1 MAHRFVKALGMVTYC
16 VDDMDLSRDTWVNY
30 LGYRVVDSGKLD
42 SELTEAWNTPAAAG
56 LRYCILAPASG
67 EPVYLRYIE
76 TGERYG
82 YESPATQGW
91 TATELL
97 VEDPDELAL
106 SLRGSPMQI
115 LAGPG
120 DLFPGPKSPR
130 AMQTIGPC
138 GELLYFTRILPGG
151 SRYGMK
157 QARSPVDRP
166 FIVTISGDS
175 MTAMNRFYGGELGL
189 RVMPPLAF
197 VNGILAHSCGAPADT
212 IFPTAISPI
221 PGRRFLIEMDE
232 CPHGLPPRPKRRD
245 QLAPGMSM
253 VSFHVKSLDELAN
266 APAPLPRCIEGFPYS
281 GSRVTIISGGATEC
295 LELIEDRQS

>member
-1 MAHRFVKALGMVTYC
+1 MTHRFLKALSMVTYC
-16 VDDMDLSRDTWVNY
+16 VDDMDSSRDTWVNY
-30 LGYRVVDSGKLD
+30 LGYRVVDSGHIDSKLAA
-42 SELTEAWNTPAAAG
+42 AWNAPAAAG
-56 LRYCILAPASG
+56 SRYCLLAPESD
-67 EPVYLRYIE
+67 EPVYIRYIE

-97 VEDPDELAL
+97 VENPDELAR
-106 SLRGSPMQI
+106 SLRGSPLQI

-166 FIVTISGDS
+166 FIVTICGDAMAAMSG
-175 MTAMNRFYGGELGL
+175 FYGDALGL
-189 RVMPPLAF
+189 RVMPPLSF
-197 VNGILAHSCGAPADT
+197 INGILAHSCGAPADT
-212 IFPTAISPI
+212 VFPTAISPL

-232 CPHGLPPRPKRRD
+232 CPPELPPRPKRRD
-245 QLAPGMSM
+245 QLVPGMSM
-253 VSFHVKSLDELAN
+253 VSFSVEHLDTLVDRIAT
-266 APAPLPRCIEGFPYS
+266 PPRRIENFPYS
-281 GSRVTIISGGATEC
+281 GNRVTSISGGANER
-295 LELIEDRQS
+295 LELIENHQP